1 MLAGSIQFTAHK
13 GKPRQARLAVD
24 AARFSLRQLVE
35 GGGGF
40 VVIAKLK
47 QRITQDSE

>member
-1 MLAGSIQFTAHK
+1 MLAGSIQLTAHK

-40 VVIAKLK
+40 LVITKLK